1 MANRQ
6 DALQDITQL
15 MRSHGITLDDIAAAL
30 KGGPAVKAKQGSSIL
45 ARLFGYVGGLF
56 IIAGMAFF
64 IGMQWDDMSTA
75 SRILTTLGS
84 GFCVFIMALTCTTR
98 ENLEKAATPLFLLAA
113 ILEPTGI
120 LVMLKEFS
128 RGGNPAHGMMFMC
141 CVMAIQQGFTFWAKD
156 RTVLAL
162 TTIFFACSFFGIAF
176 DLMKIDGNVIGF
188 VMGASLSCIAYSLG
202 KSKHKSLSPICYFF
216 GSIMLL
222 CAAGDVLHDKP
233 YEILFLGLACA
244 IIFLSTVVRSG
255 TLLAVGTLA
264 TLGYVGY
271 FMGEHFPDS
280 LAGPV
285 GLMLLGVML
294 IGAGV
299 LAVRINN
306 KYIKQKG

>member
-6 DALQDITQL
+6 DALDDIISL
-15 MRSHGITLDDIAAAL
+15 MKSHGVTIEEVAAAL
-30 KGGPAVKAKQGSSIL
+30 KGSSEVREKKSSSIL
-45 ARLFGYVGGLF
+45 ARLFGYIGGLF
-56 IIAGMAFF
+56 IISGMTYF
-64 IGMQWDDMSTA
+64 IAMQWDEMGTV

-84 GFCVFIMALTCTTR
+84 GYCLFIMAITCTMR
-98 ENLEKAATPLFLLAA
+98 DSLEKAATPLFLLAA
-113 ILEPTGI
+113 LLQPTGI
-120 LVMLKEFS
+120 LVTLTEFS
-128 RGGNPAHGMMFMC
+128 RGGNPAHGMLFMC
-141 CVMAIQQGFTFWAKD
+141 LVMSIQQGFTFCAKD

-162 TTIFFACSFFGIAF
+162 TTLFFGAFFFAIIF
-176 DLMKIDGNVIGF
+176 DLMHIDANLIGV
-188 VMGASLSCIAYSLG
+188 VMGLSLTCIGWSLG
-202 KSKHKSLSPICYFF
+202 KSKHKSLAPICYFLGPILF
-216 GSIMLL
+216 L
-222 CAAGDVLHDKP
+222 CAMGDWLHKTQF
-233 YEILFLGLACA
+233 EILFLGLACG

-271 FMGEHFPDS
+271 FMNKHFPDS
-280 LAGPV
+280 LAGPI

>member
-6 DALQDITQL
+6 DALEDIAAL
-15 MRSHGITLDDIAAAL
+15 MRNHNITLADIEAAL
-30 KGGPAVKAKQGSSIL
+30 KGAPEIQAKRGSSIL

-56 IIAGMAFF
+56 IIAGMAYF
-64 IGMQWDDMSTA
+64 IGMQWDDMNTA
-75 SRILTTLGS
+75 ARIMVTLGS

-113 ILEPTGI
+113 LLEPAGL

-128 RGGNPAHGMMFMC
+128 RGGNPEHGALFTCLVMF
-141 CVMAIQQGFTFWAKD
+141 IQQGCTFWAKD
-156 RTVLAL
+156 RTVLGL
-162 TTIFFACSFFGIAF
+162 TTLFFGSSFFAIAF
-176 DLMKIDGNVIGF
+176 DLMHLPSNLIGA
-188 VMGASLSCIAYSLG
+188 VMGLSLTCIAYSLG
-202 KSKHKSLSPICYFF
+202 KSKHKSLAPLCYFF
-216 GSIMLL
+216 GPIFFL
-222 CAAGDVLHDKP
+222 CAAGDVLEGTP
-233 YEILFLGLACA
+233 FEILFLGLSVA

-264 TLGYVGY
+264 TLGYIGY
-271 FMGEHFPDS
+271 FLGKHFANS
-280 LAGPV
+280 LAGPI
-285 GLMLLGVML
+285 GLMVVGVLL